1 MSDPSALGTAGIALV
16 SAVVGG
22 GIAGGTQLVVEGRR
36 ASHERDLDATRA
48 MRQQAERQAED
59 TASFLGA
66 ARFLRDEFFR
76 TKAILATSVEGRT
89 FISDEY
95 FGRERLSED
104 DRSILSRL
112 LTKQDWNI
120 VSAAWTAIAT
130 VDGIRRGSLG
140 TRPFLQLDESEQSD
154 VILSG
159 MRGAIVQI
167 EQAIVALDR
176 VIA

>member
-1 MSDPSALGTAGIALV
+1 MSDPSALGTAAIALV

-36 ASHERDLDATRA
+36 ASHERDLDAAQAT
-48 MRQQAERQAED
+48 RQQAEREAED
-59 TASFLGA
+59 TADFRGA
-66 ARFLRDEFFR
+66 ARSLRDDFFR
-76 TKAILATSVEGRT
+76 TKAILATSLEART

-95 FGRERLSED
+95 FGTERLSAED
-104 DRSILSRL
+104 RRILSKL
-112 LTKQDWNI
+112 LTKQDWVT

-140 TRPFLQLDESEQSD
+140 TRPFLQLDDSEQSN

-167 EQAIVALDR
+167 EKAIAALDR